1 MPQTVPWFPRTIKD
15 LDEKGDKVLSAG
27 AELEADHPVRVIKFL
42 LSLLSLA
49 HFKLGWYFQWYS
61 DYSLQVLHAL
71 EAP

>member
-49 HFKLGWYFQWYS
+49 HFKLG
-61 DYSLQVLHAL
+61 
-71 EAP
+71 